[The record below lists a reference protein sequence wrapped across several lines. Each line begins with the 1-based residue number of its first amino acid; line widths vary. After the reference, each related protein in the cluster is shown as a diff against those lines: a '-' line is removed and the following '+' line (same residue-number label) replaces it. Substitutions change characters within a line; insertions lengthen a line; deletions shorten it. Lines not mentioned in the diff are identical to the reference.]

1 MSARLPEAAEESPT
15 AELLRARRG
24 GELSTLDRLLLHSPR
39 AAEGRNALL
48 GAMRGATTL
57 SADLRELVGC
67 GPRCGAAPTSSG
79 SRTSRSPAVPG

>member
-24 GELSTLDRLLLHSPR
+24 AELSTLDRLLLHSPR
-39 AAEGRNALL
+39 VAEGWNALL
-48 GAMRGATTL
+48 GALRAATTL
-57 SADLRELVGC
+57 SADPRELVVLLS
-67 GPRCGAAPTSSG
+67 RCGATPTSSG